1 MIITILEL
9 LSAAVISA
17 VLFLTTNLVK
27 RLCRE
32 ALAKSRKPA

>member
-1 MIITILEL
+1 MITTISEL
-9 LSAAVISA
+9 LPAAVISIA
-17 VLFLTTNLVK
+17 VFLATNLVK